1 MRVLVLHNPGAGDG
15 RLDGAAIR
23 ALFESEGHTVC
34 WRDVKA
40 HGIDAAQAGG
50 ADIVVVA
57 GGDGTVGKSVRALAG
72 TGSCLAVLPLGTAN
86 NVARSLGLGGDPREI
101 AQAFASGAGQCV
113 ERALDVGV
121 TTGPWGRRHFLEGVG
136 LGAVAELL
144 AVGDDADM
152 EFAEEKRFAEEA
164 PGPFLR
170 TAPTRRW
177 RVALDG
183 ALLPESLVLV
193 EVLNMP
199 LTGPGLPLD
208 PGGRPDDGLLDVAYL
223 EPQNREALAD
233 WLDGPRIGWPEGLAR
248 VSGRRVAFEWGE
260 GPLRIDDDFPD
271 PPPGGE
277 AAPVEVTLAPD
288 RMRFLIP
295 RQRGAP

>member
-1 MRVLVLHNPGAGDG
+1 MRVLVLHNPGAGNG

-23 ALFESEGHTVC
+23 ALFEAEGHSVN

-40 HGIDAAQAGG
+40 RGIDPAEAEG

-57 GGDGTVGKSVRALAG
+57 GGDGTVGKAVRALSG

-101 AQAFASGAGQCV
+101 ARAFASGAAQCI
-113 ERALDVGV
+113 ERALDVGIA
-121 TTGPWGRRHFLEGVG
+121 TGPWGRRHFLEGVG

-144 AVGDDADM
+144 AAGDDADM

-170 TAPTRRW
+170 TAPTRSW
-177 RVALDG
+177 RVAVDG
-183 ALLPESLVLV
+183 VLLPETLVLV

-223 EPQNREALAD
+223 EPQNRDALAD
-233 WLDGPRIGWPEGLAR
+233 WLDGPRTGWPDGLSR
-248 VSGRRVAFEWGE
+248 VSGRHVALEWSE

-277 AAPVEVTLAPD
+277 AARVEVGLAPD
-288 RMRFLIP
+288 RMRVLIP